1 MTSCVTSGS
10 ESVSNRNCKAEHDW
24 SECDSNPCQD
34 SGWQLCLCGN
44 VNDSEFAVTRRLGVR
59 VSLSLRVGLRDSDR
73 WRASDYDSESDC
85 STCKVESSG
94 VIHRR
99 AGPGLQWVKA
109 EFDTEFKLLRH
120 GPVVSAAAALA
131 PGPCGRSLY

>member
-1 MTSCVTSGS
+1 M
-10 ESVSNRNCKAEHDW
+10 
-24 SECDSNPCQD
+24 
-34 SGWQLCLCGN
+34 
-44 VNDSEFAVTRRLGVR
+44 TRRREVR
-59 VSLSLRVGLRDSDR
+59 VSLSLRVSLRDSDR

-85 STCKVESSG
+85 GRTGKVESSG

-131 PGPCGRSLY
+131 PGSCGRSLY